1 MVQSSSQVEFRH
13 IGADTDDTD
22 LLLRSRAPTLSIS
35 HASAGVC
42 ARDLVMVN
50 SKRLNAP
57 AQDRRALQRNMHQTL
72 EHVRIAGQV
81 LDHVF
86 LQGVQ
91 DDGLSSSDSDDIML
105 PPYVDSTDSDSGDDL
120 IEVAVQVVAEKAA
133 AAGAALA
140 SMSSYLESCE
150 PQSQAANIVT
160 DTQFT
165 SEAVQHNF
173 RDVFRWHC
181 AEDVETVA
189 RALRM
194 PDHFVLPNR
203 GKVLGTTALLT
214 TLARLA
220 HSGPLASV
228 QNYVPVV
235 PSRISFTVTAVLE
248 YLINTYWTKLFNGC
262 MSLSARFPLYYT
274 AISKKTGVPGLPCI
288 GFIDGTGRETARCGN
303 AALQNANYNGYYG
316 GDVLKWH
323 GVQVQSRHSL
333 DRLISVCIYR
343 EQPPPLCRGTY
354 GCFQLFLIQH
364 YVNLAT
370 CRRRMGCGCM
380 HGDLSRAVPTTLT

>member
-13 IGADTDDTD
+13 ISGDTDDTD
-22 LLLRSRAPTLSIS
+22 LLLRSRAATLSIS

-81 LDHVF
+81 LDHV
-86 LQGVQ
+86 LVQGVQ
-91 DDGLSSSDSDDIML
+91 DDELSSSDSDDIML

-120 IEVAVQVVAEKAA
+120 IEVAVQAEKAA

-165 SEAVQHNF
+165 AEAVQHNF

-181 AEDVETVA
+181 AEDVETWLVPCGCQITSCCLTVA
-189 RALRM
+189 RSQAL
-194 PDHFVLPNR
+194 
-203 GKVLGTTALLT
+203 
-214 TLARLA
+214 
-220 HSGPLASV
+220 
-228 QNYVPVV
+228 
-235 PSRISFTVTAVLE
+235 
-248 YLINTYWTKLFNGC
+248 
-262 MSLSARFPLYYT
+262 
-274 AISKKTGVPGLPCI
+274 
-288 GFIDGTGRETARCGN
+288 
-303 AALQNANYNGYYG
+303 
-316 GDVLKWH
+316 
-323 GVQVQSRHSL
+323 
-333 DRLISVCIYR
+333 
-343 EQPPPLCRGTY
+343 PLCSLHWLG
-354 GCFQLFLIQH
+354 
-364 YVNLAT
+364 
-370 CRRRMGCGCM
+370 
-380 HGDLSRAVPTTLT
+380 